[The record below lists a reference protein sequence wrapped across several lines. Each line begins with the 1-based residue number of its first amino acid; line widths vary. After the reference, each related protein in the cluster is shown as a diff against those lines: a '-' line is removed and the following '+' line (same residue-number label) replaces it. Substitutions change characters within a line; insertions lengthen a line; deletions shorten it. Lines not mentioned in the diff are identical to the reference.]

1 MAKMEVPRMRI
12 PVFVSSPSPD
22 NLSLDQEASAKII
35 HDMLLRYKLEW
46 RALGRSDYPNDL
58 PLKEVLRM
66 VRHCSGGIILGFEQF
81 RFPSG
86 EYKRGSPNAKQV
98 NLEIVAP
105 TPWNHLEAGILF
117 SSNLPMMIFSE
128 PGITGGVFDAGA
140 TEVFVHRMPTPAMT
154 PSVLDDLD
162 SVFQNWVARV
172 RRHYYG
178 E

>member
-1 MAKMEVPRMRI
+1 MLKIPRMRI
-12 PVFVSSPSPD
+12 PVFVSAPSSD
-22 NLSLDQEASAKII
+22 NLSPEQEQSAAII
-35 HDMLLRYKLEW
+35 YKLVARYKLEW

-66 VRHCSGGIILGFEQF
+66 VKHCSGGIILGFEQF
-81 RFPSG
+81 RANTG
-86 EYKRGSPNAKQV
+86 ESKRGSPNSKVINSAV
-98 NLEIVAP
+98 SFS

-117 SSNLPMMIFSE
+117 SSGLPMMIFRE
-128 PGITGGVFDAGA
+128 PGISGGVFDVG
-140 TEVFVHRMPTPAMT
+140 TSEVFIHQMPTPTMSAQA
-154 PSVLDDLD
+154 LDDLD